1 MNPAIKEKI
10 HSYNIGIGNSEKI
23 LPVDYVYD
31 WKGSVGLMGLTR
43 EMIKSGKDYRVLNFH
58 LEDITHHLQKIIDQ
72 HPGIPIVVKIDCEGS
87 EYEIMERLTNSS
99 MIEKVTLFIIEW
111 HNGLVK
117 DLVASFASSPFI
129 LYYPNPYSL
138 NNGILLAVRIG
149 KT

>member
-1 MNPAIKEKI
+1 M
-10 HSYNIGIGNSEKI
+10 SMIGNE
-23 LPVDYVYD
+23 
-31 WKGSVGLMGLTR
+31 SVGLMGLTR

-129 LYYPNPYSL
+129 LYTRTL
-138 NNGILLAVRIG
+138 TFRIMGILLGRTDRKNLVVNY
-149 KT
+149 TS